1 MYIRKYR
8 PLWHLKSYRA
18 DAENE
23 GRLRCTCKIKSE
35 DRNNLTRK
43 VPNGRRFG
51 QESIAHFILVCNIK
65 KYFGCQPFYWP
76 AEIIEFRQHII
87 VFRLHQTYLFHYVY
101 GERNSDGANSFSV
114 VKGVYLQ
121 NPGMH
126 SKHVILNWYFK
137 TLMRIVLLQ

>member
-1 MYIRKYR
+1 M
-8 PLWHLKSYRA
+8 
-18 DAENE
+18 
-23 GRLRCTCKIKSE
+23 
-35 DRNNLTRK
+35 
-43 VPNGRRFG
+43 FG

-65 KYFGCQPFYWP
+65 KYLGCHPFYRP

-87 VFRLHQTYLFHYVY
+87 VFRLHQTLLFHYVY

-137 TLMRIVLLQ
+137 TLVQIVLCNSYEFMYVYIRFSILLQWLPALNFPKEHPGSY